1 MKQLKTIK
9 RLTAF
14 GLLVL
19 MTACS
24 TENTV
29 IGNVGVSDVKS
40 SGCKASASQL
50 DSRPEYYNNFV
61 GQKSVLHLTLGADNI
76 SMHALPTL
84 WTTVL
89 SNCSMLMQ
97 AAAREKSSSFCTPIR
112 IWRQTAFAGMM
123 STSRCRTSFL
133 AAISWRCTI
142 LLPTSRSARTIGFIA
157 AP

>member
-76 SMHALPTL
+76 VNARFADFTD
-84 WTTVL
+84 
-89 SNCSMLMQ
+89 NCSMLMQ

-112 IWRQTAFAGMM
+112 IWRQTASAGMM
-123 STSRCRTSFL
+123 LTSRCRTSFP